1 MRRWTWAALRSLNL
15 AFQGE
20 KLRAMLSFS
29 VILVFAVSLMI
40 GLIIAL
46 GRHVFPAVAR
56 RAADDVR
63 SLQSAHKS
71 VTPRLGGVAIIA
83 AMCVGT
89 FFWFTSIDVRLDYAY
104 FLLTIVPL
112 FVVGLME
119 DLGYFASPRR
129 RLAAAAVSGI
139 LFVFVFHAWL
149 PRVDIP
155 VVDFAF
161 TLAPLAIPLTIFI
174 CVGVTHAFNLI
185 DGVNGLSSTVA
196 IGAAFALATIAH
208 EAGLPGHRDGLLLV
222 AIAIGGFV
230 VLNFPF
236 GLIFLGDAGAYVI
249 GHVLVWTA
257 VSILWLAP
265 DVSAFAVLLVFFWP
279 VADTLLAIWRRLSN
293 GKAVSSP
300 DRLHFHQLV
309 MRAIEISSIG
319 RARRSLSNPLTTV
332 LILPM
337 ALAPMGVAV
346 LYWNSVGIT
355 AFAVLAFGVMFAAT
369 YIFGVRWARISRNTF
384 QR

>member
-1 MRRWTWAALRSLNL
+1 MFPASAI
-15 AFQGE
+15 F
-20 KLRAMLSFS
+20 
-29 VILVFAVSLMI
+29 VFAVSLVI
-40 GLIIAL
+40 GLIIAV
-46 GRHVFPAVAR
+46 GRHIFPAIAR
-56 RAADDVR
+56 RAGDDVR
-63 SLQSAHKS
+63 SVQSAHTR
-71 VTPRLGGVAIIA
+71 VTPRLGGVAIVA

-89 FFWFTSIDVRLDYAY
+89 LIWFTSIDVRLNFAY

-139 LFVFVFHAWL
+139 LFVLVFQAWL

-155 VVDFAF
+155 VLDLAFAW
-161 TLAPLAIPLTIFI
+161 APLAIPLTIFI

-196 IGAAFALATIAH
+196 IVAAFALATIAH
-208 EAGLPGHRDGLLLV
+208 EAGLPGHRDALLLV
-222 AIAIGGFV
+222 AVAIGGFV

-236 GLIFLGDAGAYVI
+236 GLIFLGDAGAYVV

-265 DVSAFAVLLVFFWP
+265 DVSAFAVLLLFFWP

-309 MRAIEISSIG
+309 MRAIEISAIG
-319 RARRSLSNPLTTV
+319 RGRRSLSNPLTTV
-332 LILPM
+332 LILPL

-346 LYWNSVGIT
+346 LYWNSVGVT
-355 AFAVLAFGVMFAAT
+355 AFASVAFGSMFAAA
-369 YIFGVRWARISRNTF
+369 YITGVSWSRTSRKKF
-384 QR
+384 TK

>member
-1 MRRWTWAALRSLNL
+1 MFPASAI
-15 AFQGE
+15 F
-20 KLRAMLSFS
+20 
-29 VILVFAVSLMI
+29 VFAVSLVI

-63 SLQSAHKS
+63 SVQSAHKR
-71 VTPRLGGVAIIA
+71 VTPRLGGVAIVA

-104 FLLTIVPL
+104 FLLTIIPL

-129 RLAAAAVSGI
+129 RLAAAAISGI
-139 LFVFVFHAWL
+139 LFVFVFQAWL

-155 VVDFAF
+155 VVDLAFAW
-161 TLAPLAIPLTIFI
+161 APLAIPLTIFI

-196 IGAAFALATIAH
+196 IVAAFALATIAH
-208 EAGLPGHRDGLLLV
+208 EAGLPGHRDALLLV

-332 LILPM
+332 VILPM

-355 AFAVLAFGVMFAAT
+355 AFASVAFGLVFATA
-369 YIFGVRWARISRNTF
+369 YIVGVRWSRTSRKKFAR
-384 QR
+384 

>member
-1 MRRWTWAALRSLNL
+1 MFPASAI
-15 AFQGE
+15 F
-20 KLRAMLSFS
+20 
-29 VILVFAVSLMI
+29 VFAVSLVI
-40 GLIIAL
+40 GLMIAL
-46 GRHVFPAVAR
+46 GRHVFPAVGR
-56 RAADDVR
+56 RGADDIR
-63 SLQSAHKS
+63 SVQAAHKR
-71 VTPRLGGVAIIA
+71 VTPRLGGVAIVV

-89 FFWFTSIDVRLDYAY
+89 VFWFTSVDVRLDYAY
-104 FLLTIVPL
+104 FLLTIIPL
-112 FVVGLME
+112 FVVGVME

-139 LFVFVFHAWL
+139 FFIVVFQAWL

-155 VVDFAF
+155 FVDLAFAWP
-161 TLAPLAIPLTIFI
+161 PLAIALTIFI

-185 DGVNGLSSTVA
+185 DGVNGLASTVA
-196 IGAAFALATIAH
+196 IVAAFSLATIAH
-208 EAGLPGHRDGLLLV
+208 QAGLPGHRDAMLLV
-222 AIAIGGFV
+222 SVAIGGFL

-236 GLIFLGDAGAYVI
+236 GWIFLGDAGAYVI

-265 DVSAFAVLLVFFWP
+265 DVSAFAILLVFFWP

-293 GKAVSSP
+293 GKPVSAP

-319 RARRSLSNPLTTV
+319 RQRRSLSNPLTTIAV
-332 LILPM
+332 LPL

-346 LYWNSVGIT
+346 LQWNSVAIT
-355 AFAVLAFGVMFAAT
+355 AFASGAFGLVFIIAYILGLRWSRGSRRRFSSPTGQIKDKPATAAEHE
-369 YIFGVRWARISRNTF
+369 N
-384 QR
+384 

>member
-1 MRRWTWAALRSLNL
+1 MFPASAV
-15 AFQGE
+15 F
-20 KLRAMLSFS
+20 
-29 VILVFAVSLMI
+29 VFAVSLVVS
-40 GLIIAL
+40 LVIAG
-46 GRHVFPAVAR
+46 GRHFFPALTR
-56 RAADDVR
+56 RARDDVR
-63 SLQSAHKS
+63 SVQSAHTR
-71 VTPRLGGVAIIA
+71 VTSRLGGVAIVV
-83 AMCVGT
+83 AMFVGT
-89 FFWFTSIDVRLDYAY
+89 FFWFTSIDVRLKYAY

-139 LFVFVFHAWL
+139 LFVLVFQAWL

-155 VVDFAF
+155 LLDLAFAW
-161 TLAPLAIPLTIFI
+161 APMAIPLTIFI

-196 IGAAFALATIAH
+196 IVAALALATIANQ
-208 EAGLPGHRDGLLLV
+208 AGLSGHRDALLLV
-222 AIAIGGFV
+222 AIAIGGFL

-265 DVSAFAVLLVFFWP
+265 DVSAFAILLVFFWP
-279 VADTLLAIWRRLSN
+279 VADTLLAIWRRLLNS
-293 GKAVSSP
+293 KAISSP

-309 MRAIEISSIG
+309 MRGIEMSFTG
-319 RARRSLSNPLTTV
+319 RSRRSLVNPLTTIV
-332 LILPM
+332 IVPM
-337 ALAPMGVAV
+337 AITPIGIGV
-346 LYWNSVGIT
+346 LFWNKPVIT
-355 AFAVLAFGVMFAAT
+355 SSAIL
-369 YIFGVRWARISRNTF
+369 IFGMIFMVTYAGGMYLAKSRRVKKVSF
-384 QR
+384 RKD

>member
-1 MRRWTWAALRSLNL
+1 
-15 AFQGE
+15 
-20 KLRAMLSFS
+20 
-29 VILVFAVSLMI
+29 
-40 GLIIAL
+40 
-46 GRHVFPAVAR
+46 
-56 RAADDVR
+56 
-63 SLQSAHKS
+63 
-71 VTPRLGGVAIIA
+71 
-83 AMCVGT
+83 
-89 FFWFTSIDVRLDYAY
+89 
-104 FLLTIVPL
+104 
-112 FVVGLME
+112 
-119 DLGYFASPRR
+119 
-129 RLAAAAVSGI
+129 
-139 LFVFVFHAWL
+139 
-149 PRVDIP
+149 
-155 VVDFAF
+155 
-161 TLAPLAIPLTIFI
+161 
-174 CVGVTHAFNLI
+174 
-185 DGVNGLSSTVA
+185 
-196 IGAAFALATIAH
+196 
-208 EAGLPGHRDGLLLV
+208 
-222 AIAIGGFV
+222 
-230 VLNFPF
+230 
-236 GLIFLGDAGAYVI
+236 GDAGAYVI

-355 AFAVLAFGVMFAAT
+355 AFAALAFGVMFAAT